1 MKRPRGRP
9 RLLVEGPARALLEP
23 WPRPRAWGGD
33 APRVQRPPAWATTQ
47 PPALPFAR
55 VDWTRARPRAFVPGQ
70 APRHALISGG
80 LSAADS
86 AAPHREVTVRGL
98 PPPGPL
104 PLAAPPGSLSAA
116 GGALADWRGKARAW
130 ATSEAEARR
139 RNALGADG
147 P

>member
-1 MKRPRGRP
+1 VRPLQIARRIAEDAIVMP
-9 RLLVEGPARALLEP
+9 QPAR
-23 WPRPRAWGGD
+23 D
-33 APRVQRPPAWATTQ
+33 AAYPVVEAT
-47 PPALPFAR
+47 LKR
-55 VDWTRARPRAFVPGQ
+55 RLGARPRAFVPGQ

-86 AAPHREVTVRGL
+86 AAPHREVTVRGP

-130 ATSEAEARR
+130 ATSEAEAWR